1 MSLARYTKKKFRIAN
16 EYNPQFSDGHDGDC
30 LTIVEDPLLS
40 GAVKFNY
47 AIAVGSVYRGS
58 WAYAVGIY
66 DDRRDIITGSIQV
79 TPEQGEAVTGWFSI
93 ALDRDPAYS
102 DRKSRIHVYV
112 QIKSG
117 PPDEG
122 SFTGQGN

>member
-1 MSLARYTKKKFRIAN
+1 MSLARYTNKKFRIAN
-16 EYNPQFSDGHDGDC
+16 AYNPQFVDGHDGDC
-30 LTIVEDPLLS
+30 LTIKENPSGS
-40 GAVKFNY
+40 GAVTFNY
-47 AIAVGSVYRGS
+47 ATAPGSTYRDS

-66 DDRRDIITGSIQV
+66 DDRRDIITGAIRV
-79 TPEQGEAVTGWFSI
+79 TPADGRPVTGWFSI
-93 ALDRDPAYS
+93 ALDRDLAYS
-102 DRKSRIHVYV
+102 HEETRIHVYV